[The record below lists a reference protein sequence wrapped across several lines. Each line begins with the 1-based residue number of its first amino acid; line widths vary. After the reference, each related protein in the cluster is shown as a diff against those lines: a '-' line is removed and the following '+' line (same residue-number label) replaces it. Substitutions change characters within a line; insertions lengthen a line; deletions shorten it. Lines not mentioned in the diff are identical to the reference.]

1 MLDGLARPS
10 LHGQEL
16 RVELAFPQRVPVL
29 EPGTTDSNKTYGRIL
44 SLALL
49 FCKLNL

>member
-1 MLDGLARPS
+1 MLHGLARPS

-16 RVELAFPQRVPVL
+16 RVELAFPQLLAVL
-29 EPGTTDSNKTYGRIL
+29 DPGTTDSNKTYGRIL
-44 SLALL
+44 SLALV